1 MSEQSAKN
9 VEPVSG
15 LMRRAWLRPHFARI
29 LPFALLAA
37 GFTLFFFLNFDSLL
51 SLDVLRD
58 NRLALTTWAASA
70 GVSGWAAFV
79 AAYALVVA
87 LSLPGA
93 TLMTVV
99 GGFLFGPL
107 VGALLSVVGAT
118 TGATAIFLAARHAF
132 ADYFRAK
139 VAHAVRRMEA
149 EFHEN
154 ALSYLMFLRLM
165 PVFPFWMVNLVPALL
180 GVRVGIYVL
189 ATAVGIVPGTVV
201 YAFLGDGLGS
211 VLESGG
217 DIDLQAVY
225 QPRFLLPIVGLGVLA
240 LVPVIYKK
248 CRRGTAE

>member
-1 MSEQSAKN
+1 MSEQSARN
-9 VEPVSG
+9 VEQMSG
-15 LMRRAWLRPHFARI
+15 LMRRAWLRLRVAQI
-29 LPFALLAA
+29 LPIALLAA
-37 GFTLFFFLNFDSLL
+37 GFALFFFFDFDRYL

-58 NRLALTTWAASA
+58 NRLALTTWAAST
-70 GVSGWAAFV
+70 GVSGWATFV
-79 AAYALVVA
+79 GAYALVVA

-93 TLMTVV
+93 TMMTVV

-107 VGALLSVVGAT
+107 VGTVLSVVGAT

-139 VAHAVRRMEA
+139 LGPAVCRMEA

-165 PVFPFWMVNLVPALL
+165 PVFPFWIVNLVPALL
-180 GVRVGIYVL
+180 GVRVGIYIL
-189 ATAVGIVPGTVV
+189 ATAVGIVPGTAV

-225 QPRFLLPIVGLGVLA
+225 QPRFLLPILGLGVLA
-240 LVPVIYKK
+240 LVPVIYRK